1 MTCTEWEQ
9 LLDAYLDGQL
19 AGSLRLEFDAHRLRC
34 RRCQQSLAMLETV
47 GHVLGS
53 DSGVPSLSP
62 GFTDRVMRDI
72 AEPPQRSTTI
82 PWTRVALVG
91 LALAQAAAIL
101 AFALLWNAPR
111 VTPAP
116 LRGVADNAAV
126 EDDVGFRAVQ
136 RLIAEGVEDNLWEMH
151 HARVQLTQDL
161 IALAKYLDITLP
173 EEVARESSKMAQ
185 VNPWNYLWSP
195 VAPGEDEAV
204 ETPATE
210 EDVHSI

>member
-1 MTCTEWEQ
+1 MNCTEWEQ

-53 DSGVPSLSP
+53 DTGVPTLSS
-62 GFTDRVMRDI
+62 GFTDRVMRQI
-72 AEPPQRSTTI
+72 TEPARRTI
-82 PWTRVALVG
+82 RVPWTRVALVS

-101 AFALLWNAPR
+101 AFAILWNAPK
-111 VTPAP
+111 VAP
-116 LRGVADNAAV
+116 PTRGAAENAAV
-126 EDDVGFRAVQ
+126 EDDLGFRAVQ
-136 RLIAEGVEDNLWEMH
+136 KLIAEGVEDNLWEMH

-173 EEVARESSKMAQ
+173 EEVARESSKMAR
-185 VNPWNYLWSP
+185 VNPWDYLWSP
-195 VAPGEDEAV
+195 VAPGEEDPAET
-204 ETPATE
+204 TPAG